1 LGWVRTHWEKKYIV
15 MAEKSIRELVRL
27 VFIILN
33 GASSAAPKMGQY
45 REKDT
50 TSEHAEQSA
59 QTTVRSP
66 VSNLYG
72 GRDLDL
78 QYGIQMEMGIGAT
91 DETVQTVEQE
101 YQAYVTG
108 ALSSSH
114 VDILKFWEVNGN
126 VIL

>member
-1 LGWVRTHWEKKYIV
+1 LSWVRTQWENKYIV
-15 MAEKSIRELVRL
+15 MAEKNIRELVRL

-45 REKDT
+45 REKGT
-50 TSEHAEQSA
+50 PSEHAEQPA
-59 QTTVRSP
+59 LNTVRSP

-72 GRDLDL
+72 GHDLDL

-91 DETVQTVEQE
+91 DEIVQTVEQE

-108 ALSSSH
+108 ALSCGN
-114 VDILKFWEVNGN
+114 VDILKFWEVNSD